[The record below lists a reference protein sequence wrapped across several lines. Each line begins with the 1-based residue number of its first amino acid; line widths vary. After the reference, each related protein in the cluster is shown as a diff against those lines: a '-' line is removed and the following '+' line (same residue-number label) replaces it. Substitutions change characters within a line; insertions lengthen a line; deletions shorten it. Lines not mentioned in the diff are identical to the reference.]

1 MHGDGEHVETG
12 DGRIYVER
20 EGAGETV
27 VIASGGPGT
36 GHSHCHP
43 WFDALTERFEVV
55 YFDYLGTGRS
65 DRLADPAGYSIEA
78 HAAQIEAVRA
88 HVGAEQI
95 ALVGVSFGGMPAVA
109 YALAHPDRL
118 RRLVLSNAQISA
130 ATWQQGN
137 IDAVN
142 AALREQFP
150 ERWERLEE
158 LRARGV
164 RSLDDAYQE
173 LFDGLL
179 DDLEWV
185 DPHGHPRLN
194 HDEFNRPRAD
204 VYEAVV
210 GPDPELE
217 VAGAMAGFDPLP
229 GLRELRVPTLV
240 ATGRWDRLTSPRLA
254 REAVAALPD
263 GVAELAIFER
273 SAHRPWV
280 EEPDAYFATLAGF
293 LGGEPPR

>member
-150 ERWERLEE
+150 ERWERL
-158 LRARGV
+158 
-164 RSLDDAYQE
+164 
-173 LFDGLL
+173 
-179 DDLEWV
+179 
-185 DPHGHPRLN
+185 
-194 HDEFNRPRAD
+194 
-204 VYEAVV
+204 
-210 GPDPELE
+210 
-217 VAGAMAGFDPLP
+217 
-229 GLRELRVPTLV
+229 
-240 ATGRWDRLTSPRLA
+240 
-254 REAVAALPD
+254 
-263 GVAELAIFER
+263 
-273 SAHRPWV
+273 
-280 EEPDAYFATLAGF
+280 
-293 LGGEPPR
+293 